1 MKRLLVQLL
10 IIYICIVLFGCSE
23 SKYEIYL
30 SPNGDDNAIGSLKEP
45 IATLQHA
52 SELASKKA
60 GKIPVTIILNGGTYH
75 LNEPLEL
82 KLQDS
87 GNELNPVNW
96 KAVEGENP
104 VINGGIAV
112 KDWKLELDGSW
123 SVLLPTNFN
132 GKFNS
137 LYVNDNR
144 AIRARHPNTDY
155 LRINKSGEDRRTNF
169 YFNKN
174 DFPKTKNV
182 SNLELIFL
190 HDWSITRIDVQSID
204 WVNNQL
210 FTVDSIGA
218 RLPFFKIDNWEK
230 QPRYY
235 LENAPEFFD
244 TTGEWYCNYVERK
257 IYYHPKPEDDINNT
271 VGIIPVSTQLLTING
286 DSSNHTGFI
295 NFDGITFAY
304 TNWEKPESGYCGI
317 QACMYSDRSKDEQI
331 WQKIPAA
338 IELNLVENV
347 TFSNCTIKHTGG
359 SGIWIGQN
367 SLKCEINDSHI
378 YDIAGNGINVGEGSD
393 RLVNGIPW
401 WKSVPEQVSNSN
413 RISNSFI
420 EDCGKQYFGAVGI
433 WCGLVSNTIV
443 QRNEVRNLPYTGI
456 SIGWMWDT
464 TASPCEKNLIIGNH
478 IHRLMN
484 KLSDGGGIYSLGQ
497 QPGSRI
503 NNNLIHDITVN
514 AGRAESNGMFLD
526 EGTRDLVIENNIIY
540 NIARSPL
547 RFHKAF
553 NNLVQN
559 NILVCGKDIPPI
571 RYNRTKE
578 DNIKKN
584 ENIYLSQSS
593 EKDMKLFQDL
603 LENRQSNYISN
614 KK

>member
-10 IIYICIVLFGCSE
+10 ILHICLNLFGCGE

-30 SPNGDDNAIGSLKEP
+30 SPNGDDNAIGSLNDP
-45 IATLQHA
+45 IATLQRA
-52 SELASKKA
+52 LELTRKQA
-60 GKIPVTIILNGGTYH
+60 GKIPVTIHLYGGTYH
-75 LNEPLEL
+75 LTEPLEL
-82 KLQDS
+82 TLEDS
-87 GNELNPVNW
+87 GNEENPIKW

-104 VINGGIAV
+104 LISGGIAV
-112 KDWKLELDGSW
+112 KDWRLELDGSW
-123 SVLLPTNFN
+123 SVLLPKNFN
-132 GKFNS
+132 GSFNT
-137 LYVNDNR
+137 LYLNDNR
-144 AIRARHPNTDY
+144 ATRARHPNNDY

-174 DFPKTKNV
+174 AFLRPKNV
-182 SNLELIFL
+182 STLELVFL

-204 WVNNQL
+204 WDNNQL

-244 TTGEWYCNYVERK
+244 TSGEWYCDYEERK
-257 IYYHPKPEDDINNT
+257 IYYHPKSEDDINNT

-286 DSSNHTGFI
+286 DNSNHTGFI

-304 TNWEKPESGYCGI
+304 TNWEIPESGYCGI

-338 IELNLVENV
+338 IELNQVENV

-359 SGIWIGQN
+359 SGIWIKQN
-367 SLKCEINDSHI
+367 SLSCEISNSHI

-401 WKSVPEQVSNSN
+401 WKSAPKQVSNSN
-413 RISNSFI
+413 RISNSLI
-420 EDCGKQYFGAVGI
+420 EDCGEQFFGAVGI
-433 WCGLVSNTIV
+433 WGGLVSNTIIE
-443 QRNEVRNLPYTGI
+443 QNEIRNLPYTGV

-464 TASPCEKNLIIGNH
+464 TATPCKENIISSNH
-478 IHRLMN
+478 IHNIMN
-484 KLSDGGGIYSLGQ
+484 ILSDGGGIYSLGQ
-497 QPGSRI
+497 QPGSRLVD
-503 NNNLIHDITVN
+503 NLIHDVTLNI
-514 AGRAESNGMFLD
+514 GRAESNGMFLD
-526 EGTRDLVIENNIIY
+526 EGTRDLVVENNIIY

-553 NNLVQN
+553 NNLVQK

-578 DNIKKN
+578 ENIEKN

-593 EKDMKLFQDL
+593 EKDMQLLQDL
-603 LENRQSNYISN
+603 LANRQSNYKSN